1 MRVVGATEYALLLY
15 RDKLP
20 KFCNEGKMVFNW
32 FVWERDSEVPK
43 IHPNQKPIKLL
54 RRLIQV
60 FTEPEDTVIDPCAGS
75 GTTLRAAYELGR
87 HSYGFEISR
96 EFCRRAKEEMLAG
109 TGIQDRE
116 AQGIQQSLFNFVE

>member
-20 KFCNEGKMVFNW
+20 KFCNEGKMIFNW

-96 EFCRRAKEEMLAG
+96 EFCRQAKEEMLAG